1 MADDYAR
8 IGWETI
14 QNAVD
19 NGPRLL
25 DKHSGSQDFNKA
37 CDHILVLIEDAFFCF
52 NRASY
57 GTAVFLSITAI
68 EETAK
73 AEIGIYR
80 RSNEADERSRRR
92 DPLFNHLSKHR
103 MAILSTVFM
112 GRRLEEAIGKNRC
125 EALLSEV
132 ANGSLRD
139 LREEALYFHNSNGK
153 FLTPKDA
160 ITQEKARE
168 VILLAIEAADDRL
181 VGYTGHTGIIEQRL
195 DQIFAS
201 VCDS

>member
-1 MADDYAR
+1 MADDYAK

-14 QNAVD
+14 QKAVD
-19 NGPRLL
+19 NGPRLFEE
-25 DKHSGSQDFNKA
+25 HSGSQDFNRA
-37 CDHILVLIEDAFFCF
+37 CDHILVLIEDALACF

-80 RSNEADERSRRR
+80 RADEADERSRRK

-103 MAILSTVFM
+103 MAILPTVFM
-112 GRRLEEAIGKNRC
+112 GRRFEEAIGKDRC

-132 ANGSLRD
+132 AHGSLRD
-139 LREEALYFHNSNGK
+139 LRQEALYFHSSNGN
-153 FLTPKDA
+153 FVTPKDA

-168 VILLAIEAADDRL
+168 VLLLAIEAADDRL

-195 DQIFAS
+195 DQIFGS
-201 VCDS
+201 VCNS

>member
-1 MADDYAR
+1 MADDYAK

-14 QNAVD
+14 QKAVD
-19 NGPRLL
+19 RGPRLF
-25 DKHSGSQDFNKA
+25 DEHSGSQDFNKA
-37 CDHILVLIEDAFFCF
+37 CDHILVLIEDAFSCF

-80 RSNEADERSRRR
+80 RANEADERSRRK

-103 MAILSTVFM
+103 MAILPTVFM

-132 ANGSLRD
+132 AHGSLRD
-139 LREEALYFHNSNGK
+139 LREEALYFHNSNGN
-153 FLTPKDA
+153 FVTPKDA
-160 ITQEKARE
+160 IIQEKARE

-181 VGYTGHTGIIEQRL
+181 VGYTGHTGVIEQRL
-195 DQIFAS
+195 DQIFGS
-201 VCDS
+201 VCNS